1 MQTIMV
7 ANTDVKYIRQVKAE
21 SMNYVILTNNPMTR
35 KLVEERTNYE
45 LHFIEGSV
53 QAVLSRCEDI
63 FSKGNHFL
71 AADPMGGRRARPFP
85 YLTVILEKGR
95 DAGLSDWERIA
106 DYSILN
112 SRRMDKYEHNSEQL
126 NEDFRI
132 LDCSL
137 TMTALK
143 I

>member
-1 MQTIMV
+1 
-7 ANTDVKYIRQVKAE
+7 
-21 SMNYVILTNNPMTR
+21 MNYVVLTNNPMVR
-35 KLVEERTNYE
+35 DMVQERTDHE
-45 LHFIEGSV
+45 LYFMDGSV
-53 QAVLSRCEDI
+53 QDVLIQCEEF
-63 FSKGNHFL
+63 FSKGGHFL

-95 DAGLSDWERIA
+95 DAEVSDWERIA
-106 DYSILN
+106 DYSVLN
-112 SRRMDKYEHNSEQL
+112 GKRMDKYINNSQRL

-137 TMTALK
+137 TRTALK

>member
-1 MQTIMV
+1 M
-7 ANTDVKYIRQVKAE
+7 Y
-21 SMNYVILTNNPMTR
+21 YVILTNNSMTR
-35 KLVEERTNYE
+35 ESALERTSHE
-45 LHFIEGSV
+45 LHFIDGGV
-53 QAVLSRCEDI
+53 QEVLSKCEEI

-85 YLTVILEKGR
+85 YLTIILEKGR
-95 DAGLSDWERIA
+95 DATLEDWDRIA

-112 SRRMDKYEHNSEQL
+112 CKRMDQYEKNSEKL

-132 LDCSL
+132 LDWSL
-137 TMTALK
+137 TKTALK

>member
-1 MQTIMV
+1 
-7 ANTDVKYIRQVKAE
+7 
-21 SMNYVILTNNPMTR
+21 MNYVVLTNNPMVR
-35 KLVEERTNYE
+35 DLVLERTGHE
-45 LHFIEGSV
+45 LYFMDGSV
-53 QAVLSRCEDI
+53 QDVLIRCEEF

-95 DAGLSDWERIA
+95 DAEIYDWERIA
-106 DYSILN
+106 DYSVLN
-112 SRRMDKYEHNSEQL
+112 GKRTDRYINNSERL

-137 TMTALK
+137 TRTALK

>member
-1 MQTIMV
+1 
-7 ANTDVKYIRQVKAE
+7 
-21 SMNYVILTNNPMTR
+21 MNYIILTNNPMTR
-35 KLVEERTNYE
+35 ELVEERTGHE
-45 LHFIEGSV
+45 LHFIDGSV
-53 QAVLSRCEDI
+53 QAVLSMCEEF

-85 YLTVILEKGR
+85 YLTIILERGR
-95 DAGLSDWERIA
+95 DAELADWERIA
-106 DYSILN
+106 DYSVLN
-112 SRRMDKYEHNSEQL
+112 GRRMDQYENNSESL

-137 TMTALK
+137 TKTALK

>member
-1 MQTIMV
+1 MS
-7 ANTDVKYIRQVKAE
+7 YIV
-21 SMNYVILTNNPMTR
+21 LTNNPMVRDMIREGTDH
-35 KLVEERTNYE
+35 E
-45 LHFIEGSV
+45 LYFTDGSV
-53 QAVLSRCEDI
+53 QDVLIRCEEF
-63 FSKGNHFL
+63 FSKGNHCL

-95 DAGLSDWERIA
+95 NAEVSDWERIA
-106 DYSILN
+106 DYSVLN
-112 SRRMDKYEHNSEQL
+112 GKRADKYINNSERL

-137 TMTALK
+137 TRTALK